1 MILRGDTLWRE
12 QQLREEYRRQSLER
26 YGLQAPRTCDAPLPT
41 PVHFSQEDCD
51 DERSFNDFDSN
62 NNDDDDSDVNR
73 HRRQILDTDN
83 NDNDD
88 MNEDD
93 SHDTPIEPKNL
104 MSLFSD

>member
-62 NNDDDDSDVNR
+62 NNDDDSDVNR
-73 HRRQILDTDN
+73 YRRQILDTDN